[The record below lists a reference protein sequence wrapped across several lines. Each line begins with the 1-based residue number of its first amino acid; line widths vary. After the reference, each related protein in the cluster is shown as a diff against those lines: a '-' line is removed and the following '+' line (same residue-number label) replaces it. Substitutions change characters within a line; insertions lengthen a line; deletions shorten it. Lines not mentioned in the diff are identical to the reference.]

1 MLDTTVATMYSV
13 TMPKPPSTKTK
24 TVNLMLRLPPE
35 LHRALVKSATSQDP
49 PSSLNGEII
58 ARLHRDL
65 QIPTPAQQ
73 QLSAEMEGVVAD
85 IREKTVAVTE
95 ELYALSKKFVALEK
109 AVGGRENLVALSDTI
124 AAAEKAVSKK

>member
-1 MLDTTVATMYSV
+1 MHSV
-13 TMPKPPSTKTK
+13 TMPKQSSTKAAK

-35 LHRALVKSATSQDP
+35 LHRALVKSATSQAP

-65 QIPTPAQQ
+65 QIPTPARQQ
-73 QLSAEMEGVVAD
+73 FSGEMADAVAD
-85 IREKTVAVTE
+85 LREKM
-95 ELYALSKKFVALEK
+95 YALSKKFAALET
-109 AVGGRENLVALSDTI
+109 AVEGRENLVARSETM

>member
-1 MLDTTVATMYSV
+1 MHSV
-13 TMPKPPSTKTK
+13 TMPKQSSTKAK

-35 LHRALVKSATSQDP
+35 LHRALVKSATSQAP

-58 ARLHRDL
+58 ARLRRDL

-73 QLSAEMEGVVAD
+73 QLRGEMEGAVAD
-85 IREKTVAVTE
+85 LREKM
-95 ELYALSKKFVALEK
+95 YALSKKFAALEK
-109 AVGGRENLVALSDTI
+109 AVEGQENLVALSETM